1 MKRLNYL
8 LLLLLPLAYS
18 CDPSNSKAEEEEENL
33 CAAGDALDQL
43 NCKIGKSDW
52 RLKSVTSDVPRTD
65 STQST
70 TDWMEFRPDCYQGGI
85 LGLSGFLPTS
95 EEGEIANLYQVKN
108 SESPCLDERSSTI
121 ESNTDFES
129 ATVLITEEASLYF
142 YGIPFDQPGG
152 IDDTWYDIDYKQ
164 DEYLNFWV
172 DKTYNDVDYRLKI
185 EMVPAG

>member
-18 CDPSNSKAEEEEENL
+18 CDPSNSQAEEEEENL
-33 CAAGDALDQL
+33 CAAGDAVDQL
-43 NCKIGKSDW
+43 NCKIGFDDW

-70 TDWMEFRPDCYQGGI
+70 TDWMAFRPDCYKEGY
-85 LGLSGFLPTS
+85 LGLNGFGPTS
-95 EEGEIANLYQVKN
+95 EDGEIVNFYELANAQ
-108 SESPCLDERSSTI
+108 SPCLNLRGSTI
-121 ESNTDFES
+121 ESDTEFKS
-129 ATVLITEEASLYF
+129 ATVLITEEASLFF
-142 YGIPFDQPGG
+142 YGIPFDEPGAV
-152 IDDTWYDIDYKQ
+152 DDIWYDIDYKQ

-172 DKTYNDVDYRLKI
+172 DKTYNDVDYRLKV